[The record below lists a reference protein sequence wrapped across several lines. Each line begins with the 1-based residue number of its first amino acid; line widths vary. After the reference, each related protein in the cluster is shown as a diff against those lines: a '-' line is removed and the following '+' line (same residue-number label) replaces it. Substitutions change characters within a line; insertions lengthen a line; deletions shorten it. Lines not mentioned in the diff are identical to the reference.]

1 MFGIC
6 LNEKHNEFRGDK
18 IGEETF
24 EYKGC
29 WNCIWFSQGNDFPY
43 YDVEETSRLLC
54 GVFKG

>member
-6 LNEKHNEFRGDK
+6 DNVTHNEYRGEE
-18 IGEETF
+18 ISEETF

-43 YDVEETSRLLC
+43 YDVEEILL
-54 GVFKG
+54 VRFH